1 MKVHFFATY
10 RQIIGGRE
18 IEIPAAPGLT
28 VRALVDALVARYPDL
43 RREWLDEHGELYSH
57 VHLFVNGRQ
66 FDFLPDGIQTGLTD
80 ADVVK
85 IFPPVGGG

>member
-18 IEIPAAPGLT
+18 IEIPAGPGLT
-28 VRALVDALVARYPDL
+28 VRALVDELIARYPGL
-43 RREWLDEHGELYSH
+43 RREWLNEQGELYGH
-57 VHLFVNGRQ
+57 VHSFVNGREVS
-66 FDFLPDGIQTGLTD
+66 FLPDGLQTALADTD
-80 ADVVK
+80 VIK